1 MFSISDPNIFYSSTA
16 RVTART
22 NKNICLMN
30 SYHIASAVEKSRIDF
45 VLEVMGQ

>member
-30 SYHIASAVEKSRIDF
+30 SYHISAVENSRIDF